1 MEEAGGG
8 GKVAR
13 RGRDGRYGGIPPSH
27 HIGKAGGDADD
38 PAIRLPQ
45 PEDRMA
51 AKKTTSKK
59 KPGRRRKA
67 ASPKSA
73 GKKPASR
80 KTAARKGADRKPT
93 GRKTKTAAAR
103 RRRVATAVKATA
115 RRGLDAAKE
124 GFGRIKS
131 ATTHLVE
138 AARDRLAGDE
148 PAPG

>member
-1 MEEAGGG
+1 
-8 GKVAR
+8 
-13 RGRDGRYGGIPPSH
+13 
-27 HIGKAGGDADD
+27 
-38 PAIRLPQ
+38 
-45 PEDRMA
+45 MA
-51 AKKTTSKK
+51 AKKTTSRK

-67 ASPKSA
+67 ATAKA
-73 GKKPASR
+73 AEKKPASR
-80 KTAARKGADRKPT
+80 KTAARKEAGRKPK

-148 PAPG
+148 AAPG

>member
-1 MEEAGGG
+1 MEEARGG

-13 RGRDGRYGGIPPSH
+13 GGRDGRYGGIPPNY
-27 HIGKAGGDADD
+27 HIGKAGGGD
-38 PAIRLPQ
+38 PGIRLPQ
-45 PEDRMA
+45 PEDSMA

-59 KPGRRRKA
+59 QPGKRRKA
-67 ASPKSA
+67 ATPKGA

-80 KTAARKGADRKPT
+80 KTAARKEAGRKPT
-93 GRKTKTAAAR
+93 GRKTTAKTASAR